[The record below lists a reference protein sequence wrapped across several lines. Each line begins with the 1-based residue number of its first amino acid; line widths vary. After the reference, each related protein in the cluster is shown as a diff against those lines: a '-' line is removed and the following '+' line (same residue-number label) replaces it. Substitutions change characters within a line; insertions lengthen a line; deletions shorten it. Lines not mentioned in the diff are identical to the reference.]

1 MKIKN
6 NLAEQVSK
14 KSQNLNLIRF
24 ICALF
29 VIICHAYPLSLGRK
43 HLDPLASLSGNTL
56 TFGNLA
62 VAVFFIASGFLI
74 YRSIERRPNFNNY
87 LKARLI
93 RIFPPLFFVVLI
105 TVFILGPFL
114 TTLTIGNYFMSKDTW
129 LYFMNAVLLPKH
141 SLPGLFSSNTYG
153 NVVNGALWTLPVEFA
168 CYLAIYVAFKLKL
181 TQEKVLY
188 YTILP
193 VFVLFTFINLSQL
206 PFLILV
212 RNFSQPVF
220 MFYVGV
226 CYYVYKNNIPI
237 TKLFFLISLIGF
249 TTTVVIHMAW
259 LGLFVFF
266 PYLIIYLSFGMKQ
279 ISQKMGQLG
288 NLSYGI
294 YLCAFPIQQT
304 IVYFFG
310 GKMLP
315 LLNIGLASVCSIVVG
330 YVIYYWAEKRML
342 ERLH

>member
-1 MKIKN
+1 M
-6 NLAEQVSK
+6 L
-14 KSQNLNLIRF
+14 
-24 ICALF
+24 
-29 VIICHAYPLSLGRK
+29 
-43 HLDPLASLSGNTL
+43 
-56 TFGNLA
+56 
-62 VAVFFIASGFLI
+62 
-74 YRSIERRPNFNNY
+74 
-87 LKARLI
+87 
-93 RIFPPLFFVVLI
+93 
-105 TVFILGPFL
+105 
-114 TTLTIGNYFMSKDTW
+114 
-129 LYFMNAVLLPKH
+129 
-141 SLPGLFSSNTYG
+141 
-153 NVVNGALWTLPVEFA
+153 
-168 CYLAIYVAFKLKL
+168 AFKLKL

>member
-1 MKIKN
+1 M
-6 NLAEQVSK
+6 
-14 KSQNLNLIRF
+14 
-24 ICALF
+24 
-29 VIICHAYPLSLGRK
+29 
-43 HLDPLASLSGNTL
+43 

-168 CYLAIYVAFKLKL
+168 CYLAIYAAFKLKL

-266 PYLIIYLSFGMKQ
+266 SISYYLLIIWNETNQSKNGTVRKSF
-279 ISQKMGQLG
+279 LWD
-288 NLSYGI
+288 LPV
-294 YLCAFPIQQT
+294 CFPNT
-304 IVYFFG
+304 TNDCLF
-310 GKMLP
+310 L
-315 LLNIGLASVCSIVVG
+315 
-330 YVIYYWAEKRML
+330 WR
-342 ERLH
+342 